1 MDYGALTPR
10 LARLA
15 EVIEVNAD
23 GGFWYVSRMTAK
35 GYGVGV
41 SGRPGGYFYS
51 HRPEDWVRFD
61 SGEAADEFRAELPS
75 LCVLGVDNPHGY
87 RMFSYGEGNFVQL
100 ENPHRVRLSMDAEA
114 SHAEAWRR
122 RCGG

>member
-1 MDYGALTPR
+1 MDALTPR
-10 LARLA
+10 LIRLA
-15 EVIEVNAD
+15 EMIDVDMD
-23 GGFWYVSRMTAK
+23 GGFWYVSRMTAN

-51 HRPEDWVRFD
+51 QRPDDWVRFD
-61 SGEAADEFRAELPS
+61 SGEAADEFMAKLPY

-87 RMFSYGEGNFVQL
+87 RMFRYGEGTMRGGEVH
-100 ENPHRVRLSMDAEA
+100 HRVCLSMDAEA